1 MNLKDIKYKVL
12 FLLTD
17 ERSGYCDLTLPS
29 LDITELRQRLISIL
43 LDKHGGWEIPKE
55 ELEAIADVIL
65 PSIIKFFSTEEGRAE
80 FETWKK
86 EQEQQKEKT
95 ETEE

>member
-80 FETWKK
+80 LEAWKK

>member
-17 ERSGYCDLTLPS
+17 ERSGYCDLTLPVV
-29 LDITELRQRLISIL
+29 DIAELRRRLIAIL

-65 PSIIKFFSTEEGRAE
+65 PGIIKFFLTEEGRAE
-80 FETWKK
+80 FEAWKK
-86 EQEQQKEKT
+86 EQEQQKKT

>member
-80 FETWKK
+80 LETWKK

>member
-1 MNLKDIKYKVL
+1 MNLKDIKYKIL

-65 PSIIKFFSTEEGRAE
+65 PGIIKFFSTEEGRAE
-80 FETWKK
+80 FEVWKK

>member
-1 MNLKDIKYKVL
+1 MCGPHIVISH
-12 FLLTD
+12 FP
-17 ERSGYCDLTLPS
+17 RSILQSCAEDCFA
-29 LDITELRQRLISIL
+29 IL

-65 PSIIKFFSTEEGRAE
+65 PGIIKFFSTEEGRAE
-80 FETWKK
+80 FEAWKK
-86 EQEQQKEKT
+86 EQEQQEKT